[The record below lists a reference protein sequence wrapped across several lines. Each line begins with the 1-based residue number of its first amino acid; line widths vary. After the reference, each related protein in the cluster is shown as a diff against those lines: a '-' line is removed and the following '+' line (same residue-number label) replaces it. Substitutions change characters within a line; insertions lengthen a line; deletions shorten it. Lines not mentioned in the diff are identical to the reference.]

1 VTCVAEVTNFDFG
14 YLKLQ
19 GIIWCDNCSLS
30 LLTTSTVTIV
40 PNIGAFGRVA
50 CVIMIK
56 ELVGCGNQWFSYQV
70 MTYTIQELMD
80 VRHVC
85 RLCVTYAKCLLLE
98 ASDAL
103 ERILF
108 VVGSVKTC
116 INGVE
121 WQ

>member
-1 VTCVAEVTNFDFG
+1 
-14 YLKLQ
+14 
-19 GIIWCDNCSLS
+19 
-30 LLTTSTVTIV
+30 V